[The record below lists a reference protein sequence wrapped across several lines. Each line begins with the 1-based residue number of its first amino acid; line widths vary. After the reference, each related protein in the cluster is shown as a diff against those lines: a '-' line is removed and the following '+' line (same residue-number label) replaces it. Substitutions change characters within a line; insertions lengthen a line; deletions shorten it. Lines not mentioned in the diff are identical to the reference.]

1 MLLVLPVLITTL
13 LYAAGYIAQF
23 LYHYNT
29 WVSAGGTPGDGSS
42 PPLPDASFFSCLQA
56 LTIFPYSLY
65 GIFLCLLIAILL
77 IIVVMRMG
85 IGGKGP
91 WIRSGIF
98 PILRR
103 GLMEPAAT

>member
-42 PPLPDASFFSCLQA
+42 PPLPDASFSPACRHLPSS
-56 LTIFPYSLY
+56 LTVFMGFLYAFLLPSFFYS
-65 GIFLCLLIAILL
+65 
-77 IIVVMRMG
+77 
-85 IGGKGP
+85 
-91 WIRSGIF
+91 W
-98 PILRR
+98 
-103 GLMEPAAT
+103 

>member
-13 LYAAGYIAQF
+13 LYAAGYFAQL

-29 WVSAGGTPGDGSS
+29 WVSAGGTPGYGSS

-65 GIFLCLLIAILL
+65 GIFLCLLSAILL
-77 IIVVMRMG
+77 MIEVMRRG
-85 IGGKGP
+85 IGGGRGP
-91 WIRSGIF
+91 G
-98 PILRR
+98 
-103 GLMEPAAT
+103 

>member
-29 WVSAGGTPGDGSS
+29 WISAGGTPGDGSS

-65 GIFLCLLIAILL
+65 GIFYAYLLLSCSSS
-77 IIVVMRMG
+77 
-85 IGGKGP
+85 
-91 WIRSGIF
+91 W
-98 PILRR
+98 
-103 GLMEPAAT
+103 